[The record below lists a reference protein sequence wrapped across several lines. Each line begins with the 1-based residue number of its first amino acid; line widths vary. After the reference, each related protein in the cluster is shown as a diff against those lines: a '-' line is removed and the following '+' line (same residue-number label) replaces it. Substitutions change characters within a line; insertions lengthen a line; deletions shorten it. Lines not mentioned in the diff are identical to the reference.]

1 MPRKSMPPQRDPDDV
16 RERILR
22 EFSERATRSG
32 IRSVVM
38 SELASALRMSATT
51 LYNHFPSKQDLV
63 TALVERWATDV
74 AASEAAIAELAS
86 ARSAV
91 DGMVHWAESWVTSV
105 SRYSPAFWEDLRRDH
120 APAHE
125 IFRRELRR
133 WKEAGAARLRP
144 HLREELHP
152 EIALAVLDLI
162 LTHASDPR
170 FSERAATG
178 RRQAIE
184 TAIQIWAR
192 GALRSPGK
200 LTALAP
206 AKPRKR
212 RISR

>member
-1 MPRKSMPPQRDPDDV
+1 MPRKSRLPKRDLHDV
-16 RERILR
+16 RERILS

-63 TALVERWATDV
+63 TALVERWAEDV
-74 AASEAAIAELAS
+74 AASEAAIAEIS
-86 ARSAV
+86 AGRNAV
-91 DGMVHWAESWVTSV
+91 DGMVHWAEAWAGSV

-120 APAHE
+120 AAAHE
-125 IFRRELRR
+125 IFRREMRR
-133 WKEAGAARLRP
+133 WKEAGAAQLRP
-144 HLREELHP
+144 HLRPELHS

-162 LTHASDPR
+162 LTHAWDPR
-170 FSERAATG
+170 FSERAGTG

-192 GALRSPGK
+192 GALQSPGK
-200 LTALAP
+200 LMALAP
-206 AKPRKR
+206 PKQRTR
-212 RISR
+212 RDLR